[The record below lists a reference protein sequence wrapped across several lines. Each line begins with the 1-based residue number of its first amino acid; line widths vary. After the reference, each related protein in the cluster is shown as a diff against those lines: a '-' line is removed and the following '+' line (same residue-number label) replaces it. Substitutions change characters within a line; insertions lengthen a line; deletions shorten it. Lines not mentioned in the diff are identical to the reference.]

1 MKEAIEK
8 ALEALSSGETILY
21 PSDSIWGVGCDAT
34 NQEAVAKIFKLK
46 GRDNSKSLIVLV
58 ADDAM
63 LNKFLKDVPAVA
75 WDLIDAS
82 DQPLT
87 IIYPEGRNL
96 AKGVIAADGSL
107 AIRMVK
113 DQFCNRLIRRFRKP
127 IVSSSAN
134 FSNAPTPLNYTDISA
149 DFKDKV
155 DHEVDLPQQ
164 KDQTGKPSS
173 IIKLSMN
180 GEIQLIRK

>member
-8 ALEALSSGETILY
+8 AVEALNSGKTILY

-34 NQEAVAKIFKLK
+34 NQEAVEKIFQLK
-46 GRDNSKSLIVLV
+46 DRDNSKSLIVLV

-63 LNKFLKDVPAVA
+63 LNKFLKDVPPVA

-96 AKGVIAADGSL
+96 AKGVIAADGTV

-113 DQFCNRLIRRFRKP
+113 DQFCNQLIRRFRKP
-127 IVSSSAN
+127 IVSTSAN
-134 FSNAPTPLNYTDISA
+134 FSNAPTPLSYTDISA
-149 DFKDKV
+149 EFKAKV
-155 DHEVDLPQQ
+155 NYEVDLPQQ